1 MKSIWTAP
9 PRYQFPCSKY
19 GRTRP
24 TPAPN
29 PMGIIAAY
37 AGLPIAATPNCHS
50 AVEEQPI
57 VPTLPLDH
65 LHIGIPALHGVQFGA
80 HVARHTVA
88 HVPVVE
94 VVRRAHENH
103 RVFLGGVLGAVDIGG
118 HALGV
123 AHGHQ
128 ELALNDGDRLELLLP
143 RHALGGDFLAQP
155 GPSLLALDS
164 WDGGDCRHCES
175 QKEDDPAHA
184 FSPS

>member
-1 MKSIWTAP
+1 MNSIWTAP
-9 PRYQFPCSKY
+9 PRYQFPCSQY
-19 GRTRP
+19 GPTRP

-103 RVFLGGVLGAVDIGG
+103 RVFLGGVLGAVDVGG
-118 HALGV
+118 HALAV

-128 ELALNDGDRLELLLP
+128 ELALNDGDGLELLLR
-143 RHALGGDFLAQP
+143 RHSLRGDFLAQP
-155 GPSLLALDS
+155 RPSLLALDF
-164 WDGGDCRHCES
+164 WNGGHRRPRAS
-175 QKEDDPAHA
+175 TKEEELP
-184 FSPS
+184 P